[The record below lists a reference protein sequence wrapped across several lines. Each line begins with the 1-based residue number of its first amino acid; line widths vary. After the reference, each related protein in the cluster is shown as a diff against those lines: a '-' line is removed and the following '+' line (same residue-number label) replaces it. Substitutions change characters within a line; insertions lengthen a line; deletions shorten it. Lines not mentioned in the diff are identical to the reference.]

1 MKRRGIA
8 RTTAMAMA
16 AAMIL
21 TACGGGNTDQS
32 TNAPA
37 GGSAQT
43 TTDNGGSGEI
53 TKTDIVVAM
62 GADVVTLDP
71 AGQQDT
77 TSGVLIHHV
86 YSTLMDIDDDGNLVP
101 DLAESYEMKSDTEYT
116 FKLRDDAC
124 FSDGTPVTAKA
135 VKFTY
140 DRATDMPK
148 TKSNTSKIAEV
159 IADDDYQIKAAVG
172 DYCFVEDKGYALE
185 GVSEIILCHWN
196 RKYQADKVFD
206 IDLKANGF
214 KKVDSEDIKGS
225 SHDKIT
231 IETYRK
237 G

>member
-1 MKRRGIA
+1 MKISICLDKNNGMMFFGKRQSQDSVLREWIISH
-8 RTTAMAMA
+8 TTGSNLWMSNYSAKQFKD
-16 AAMIL
+16 L
-21 TACGGGNTDQS
+21 TG
-32 TNAPA
+32 
-37 GGSAQT
+37 
-43 TTDNGGSGEI
+43 
-53 TKTDIVVAM
+53 
-62 GADVVTLDP
+62 
-71 AGQQDT
+71 
-77 TSGVLIHHV
+77 
-86 YSTLMDIDDDGNLVP
+86 Y
-101 DLAESYEMKSDTEYT
+101 
-116 FKLRDDAC
+116 
-124 FSDGTPVTAKA
+124 
-135 VKFTY
+135 
-140 DRATDMPK
+140 
-148 TKSNTSKIAEV
+148 

>member
-1 MKRRGIA
+1 MKLIFCIDNKNGMMFFGKRQSQDSVLREWIISH
-8 RTTAMAMA
+8 TTGSNLWMSNYSAKQFKD
-16 AAMIL
+16 L
-21 TACGGGNTDQS
+21 TG
-32 TNAPA
+32 
-37 GGSAQT
+37 
-43 TTDNGGSGEI
+43 
-53 TKTDIVVAM
+53 
-62 GADVVTLDP
+62 
-71 AGQQDT
+71 
-77 TSGVLIHHV
+77 
-86 YSTLMDIDDDGNLVP
+86 Y
-101 DLAESYEMKSDTEYT
+101 
-116 FKLRDDAC
+116 
-124 FSDGTPVTAKA
+124 
-135 VKFTY
+135 
-140 DRATDMPK
+140 
-148 TKSNTSKIAEV
+148 